1 MAFPKLAAKDYNF
14 SSGTLLGV
22 ANRILTDCPAASSIM
37 EKELTDRAE
46 RIHLRIL
53 QLRDSL

>member
-1 MAFPKLAAKDYNF
+1 VRSA
-14 SSGTLLGV
+14 LGV
-22 ANRILTDCPAASSIM
+22 FLPQAGNQSICEANRIM

-46 RIHLRIL
+46 HIHVRIL

>member
-1 MAFPKLAAKDYNF
+1 MRIIRWFY
-14 SSGTLLGV
+14 TLICSIRTLT
-22 ANRILTDCPAASSIM
+22 ILM

-46 RIHLRIL
+46 RIHDRIL

>member
-1 MAFPKLAAKDYNF
+1 MVYSRRVSTAYNLLRQRRWIFTGWPKINLRGK
-14 SSGTLLGV
+14 
-22 ANRILTDCPAASSIM
+22 RIM

-46 RIHLRIL
+46 HIHKRIL

>member
-1 MAFPKLAAKDYNF
+1 MDIASQAAGL
-14 SSGTLLGV
+14 SSLLQ
-22 ANRILTDCPAASSIM
+22 ASSLRTQAFM

-46 RIHLRIL
+46 AIQKRIV